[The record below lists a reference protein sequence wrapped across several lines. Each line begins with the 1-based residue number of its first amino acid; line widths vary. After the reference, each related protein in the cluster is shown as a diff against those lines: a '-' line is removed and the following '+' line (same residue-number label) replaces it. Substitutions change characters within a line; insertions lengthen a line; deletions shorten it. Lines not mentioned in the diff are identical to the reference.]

1 MYTGYQSK
9 NIAYCD
15 SHSKEV
21 FEVIE
26 SYQHSWTWF
35 ALNTELKKSQTLS
48 IQNIFWRLIF

>member
-26 SYQHSWTWF
+26 SYQHS
-35 ALNTELKKSQTLS
+35 
-48 IQNIFWRLIF
+48 